1 MHNFKNKFIC
11 FILLLLIFSFA
22 IPFYSYGVD
31 DASYV
36 WSEIS
41 SPIVTTSSV
50 LSEGE
55 RKFFKPYLWKCHFN

>member
-1 MHNFKNKFIC
+1 MHSFKNKFIY

-22 IPFYSYGVD
+22 LPVYSYGSD
-31 DASYV
+31 NTSYV

-55 RKFFKPYLWKCHFN
+55 RKFFKPYLW

>member
-1 MHNFKNKFIC
+1 MHIFKNKFIY

-22 IPFYSYGVD
+22 LPFYSYGVD
-31 DASYV
+31 DVSYV
-36 WSEIS
+36 WSEVS

-55 RKFFKPYLWKCHFN
+55 RKFFESYLWK